1 MLTLALRMGS
11 IACLTLAVTGYLI
24 VSQLLA
30 MIAPL
35 PLIGVSLVVGLWT
48 WWEAGRLIARNA
60 YLSETLLTFGALMA
74 LLVVWVR
81 VAGVALLP
89 RETWVHNG
97 SYNGALTSGVAFA
110 GAFVLVPVGG
120 FLLVA
125 SIELLRKVTVLHGWL
140 PMATRPRWQRTLA
153 VPFWRRL
160 KLGVVTY
167 LAVGLAMVAILT
179 LTSPYQHP
187 RVREFDL
194 PDSSVFPESLAVGPD
209 GNVWFALWGK
219 SSYQVGS
226 ISSSGQLTPQR
237 FAVPEPP
244 KCVYNCTTG
253 ADLQLGPDHNFWYI
267 TTQTFAPHKTELRRT
282 TPDGVTSVFTLPS
295 GGVNTS
301 FAFDGAGTVW
311 CTANSARTLTDL
323 SGLISRIDASGQ
335 VTTYPMS
342 SGIVPVAILVTSDG
356 TVWFFDAG
364 TYALGT
370 ISATGK
376 VTEYPVPSLPSDVLL
391 ASEQLVETADHTLW
405 FADPHGGII
414 GHITAAHMISLAP
427 LPAGSVPRH
436 LVADA
441 AGGLWFIDTRR
452 AAVGHLSASGQLTSY
467 PINSPLGPQSS
478 LTVGPDSSVWFTL
491 ENRLGQIPPS
501 GRMKLYD
508 IPTLNAGLGSI
519 IVGPDGHVWFAEEAG
534 LIGELTP

>member
-1 MLTLALRMGS
+1 M
-11 IACLTLAVTGYLI
+11 
-24 VSQLLA
+24 
-30 MIAPL
+30 
-35 PLIGVSLVVGLWT
+35 
-48 WWEAGRLIARNA
+48 ARNA
-60 YLSETLLTFGALMA
+60 YLSETLLTFGALA
-74 LLVVWVR
+74 TFLVVWMR
-81 VAGVALLP
+81 VAGMALLP

-110 GAFVLVPVGG
+110 GAFVLIPVGG

-125 SIELLRKVTVLHGWL
+125 SIELLRKVVALYGWL
-140 PMATRPRWQRTLA
+140 PMAIWPRWPHWPRWQRTLA
-153 VPFWRRL
+153 IPFWRRL

-167 LAVGLAMVAILT
+167 LVVGLAMVAILT

-187 RVREFDL
+187 QIREFDL
-194 PDSSVFPESLAVGPD
+194 PDSKVFPQSLAVGPD

-226 ISSSGQLTPQR
+226 ISPGGQLTPQR

-244 KCVYNCTTG
+244 KCVFNCMSG
-253 ADLQLGPDHNFWYI
+253 ADLQLGPDHNFWYVTSQI
-267 TTQTFAPHKTELRRT
+267 FAPHKTELRRT
-282 TPDGVTSVFTLPS
+282 TPDGVTSVFTLPG

-301 FAFDGAGTVW
+301 FAFDGARTVW

-323 SGLISRIDASGQ
+323 SGFISKIDASGR
-335 VTTYPMS
+335 VTTYPMP
-342 SGIVPVAILVTSDG
+342 SGVIPVAILVTGDG

-364 TYALGT
+364 TYALGA

-376 VTEYPVPSLPSDVLL
+376 VTEYPIPSLASDVSL
-391 ASEQLVETADHTLW
+391 ASEQLIETADHTLW

-414 GHITAAHMISLAP
+414 GYITAAHTISLAP
-427 LPAGSVPRH
+427 LPAGSAPRR

-441 AGGLWFIDTRR
+441 AGGLWFLDTGR
-452 AAVGHLSASGQLTSY
+452 AAVGHLAASGQLTSY
-467 PINSPLGPQSS
+467 PLDGLLGPQSS
-478 LTVGPDSSVWFTL
+478 LTVGPDGSVWFTL
-491 ENRLGQIPPS
+491 ENQVGQIPPG
-501 GRMKLYD
+501 GRMNLYD

-519 IVGPDGHVWFAEEAG
+519 VVGADGHAWFAEYAG